1 MSDKTVSGPRASLD
15 PPAPTNY
22 SKNEQT
28 RNLFNGVA
36 SRYGLLAEALSFCQT
51 GAWRR
56 FLVSRLDV
64 GPGETVLD
72 ICTGTAVVAIRI
84 ARTTDARV
92 VGLDLSEQMLQVGQ
106 RNVSKAGLTSNV
118 SLLMGRAES
127 LGFGDQSFDAVCFT
141 WLLRYVDDPH
151 ATIREAVRVLKPG
164 GRLVSLEFGVPKNLV
179 VRNLWN
185 IYTRLG
191 LPLFTKAISSGWR
204 DLGNFLGPSIAGFDR
219 SYSDDDLSQMW
230 LDLGIS
236 DVQVKR
242 LSMGGGVV
250 MWGTKTG

>member
-1 MSDKTVSGPRASLD
+1 MSGPRASVD

-28 RNLFNGVA
+28 RSLFNGIA

-92 VGLDLSEQMLQVGQ
+92 VGLDLSEQMLQVGK
-106 RNVSKAGLTSNV
+106 RNVAKAGLTSNV

-141 WLLRYVDDPH
+141 WLLRYVDDPR
-151 ATIREAVRVLKPG
+151 ATISEAVRVLKPG
-164 GRLVSLEFGVPKNLV
+164 GRLVSLEFGVPKNPFI
-179 VRNLWN
+179 RNLWKF
-185 IYTRLG
+185 YTRLG
-191 LPLFTKAISSGWR
+191 LPLVMGAVSSGWR
-204 DLGNFLGPSIAGFDR
+204 DLGKFLGPSIAGFDR
-219 SYSDDDLSQMW
+219 SYSDEDISQFW